1 MTCQSSQPIRL
12 HLRPSEDGLF
22 TRMRLSGLVVTSVPA
37 RELEQWIQQLSRWSG
52 GPVELVLPVD
62 AGTAAWFDYWT
73 SAISELPADRLQI
86 RFVLH
91 RHRRCR
97 GRHEAA

>member
-1 MTCQSSQPIRL
+1 MRYQPNQPLRL

-22 TRMRLSGLVVTSVPA
+22 TRMRLSGSVVTSVPPE
-37 RELEQWIQQLSRWSG
+37 ELGQWIQQLSRWSG
-52 GPVELVLPVD
+52 APVELALPVD
-62 AGTAAWFDYWT
+62 SGTAAWFDCWT

-97 GRHEAA
+97 GRHEAV